1 MEEKKTTTSRRRI
14 RKPAVKAK
22 GAEAAKATTG
32 TKAAKKAKAAAKT
45 PVRRRTTKQAEGS
58 RRKANEN
65 QPTVR
70 IIPLGGIGE
79 VGKNMTVIE
88 YENDIIVVDCGMTFP
103 QSDMLGIDYVIPDV
117 SYLAKNKEKIRG
129 FLFTHGHEDHIGAT
143 PFILK
148 DFKNVPIY
156 GGRLTLALIDHKM
169 EEHRIKGIRSNA
181 IKPGSKVKLGCFT
194 ITFLKVS
201 HSIADAYA
209 LAIETPVGTIL
220 HTGDFKVDYTPL
232 DGEMMDLAAF
242 ANLGRKGVQL
252 LMSESTNSERPGYT
266 MSEQRVAKSFDDLFA
281 QATGRIFVAT
291 FASNV
296 SRIQQII
303 KIAESRG
310 RKIYVAGRSL
320 QRITEIATEI
330 GYLKIRKGTLLDDRQ
345 LDFVDPDQ
353 VVILTTGSQG
363 EPLSGLVR
371 MSNDE
376 HRTISIRSDDMV
388 ILSSSPIPGNEKAVT
403 NMIDRLIQ
411 KGAKVINDRISEVH
425 VSGHACQEE
434 QKLMMA
440 LTKPKFFMPI
450 HGEFHHLRQHSITAE
465 EQGIPAANMVTP
477 QIGKVVELTKKGIRL
492 GEDVPSGAVFVDGS
506 GIGDI
511 GNVVLRDRKMLS
523 EDGLFI
529 VTLAVDAVTGA
540 LISGPEL
547 ISRGFVYVRE
557 SEELLIKARAI
568 VINTVKEL
576 ENKRVAGD
584 YTTLKNSIRSNVRNF
599 LYQQTKRNP
608 MILPIVLDVDQEALN
623 HAKL

>member
-1 MEEKKTTTSRRRI
+1 M
-14 RKPAVKAK
+14 
-22 GAEAAKATTG
+22 
-32 TKAAKKAKAAAKT
+32 
-45 PVRRRTTKQAEGS
+45 
-58 RRKANEN
+58 
-65 QPTVR
+65 
-70 IIPLGGIGE
+70 
-79 VGKNMTVIE
+79 
-88 YENDIIVVDCGMTFP
+88 
-103 QSDMLGIDYVIPDV
+103 
-117 SYLAKNKEKIRG
+117 
-129 FLFTHGHEDHIGAT
+129 
-143 PFILK
+143 
-148 DFKNVPIY
+148 
-156 GGRLTLALIDHKM
+156 
-169 EEHRIKGIRSNA
+169 
-181 IKPGSKVKLGCFT
+181 
-194 ITFLKVS
+194 
-201 HSIADAYA
+201 
-209 LAIETPVGTIL
+209 
-220 HTGDFKVDYTPL
+220 
-232 DGEMMDLAAF
+232 
-242 ANLGRKGVQL
+242 
-252 LMSESTNSERPGYT
+252 
-266 MSEQRVAKSFDDLFA
+266 
-281 QATGRIFVAT
+281 
-291 FASNV
+291 
-296 SRIQQII
+296 
-303 KIAESRG
+303 
-310 RKIYVAGRSL
+310 
-320 QRITEIATEI
+320 
-330 GYLKIRKGTLLDDRQ
+330 
-345 LDFVDPDQ
+345 
-353 VVILTTGSQG
+353 TTGSQG

-376 HRTISIRSDDMV
+376 HRTISIRPDDMV

-465 EQGIPAANMVTP
+465 EQGIPTDHMVIP

-576 ENKRVAGD
+576 ENKRVVGD

-608 MILPIVLDVDQEALN
+608 MIMPIVLDVDQEALN

>member
-1 MEEKKTTTSRRRI
+1 MEEKKTTSRRRT
-14 RKPAVKAK
+14 RRPAAKAK
-22 GAEAAKATTG
+22 GAETAKATTG
-32 TKAAKKAKAAAKT
+32 TKAVKTTKTAAKT
-45 PVRRRTTKQAEGS
+45 PTRRKTTKQATGS
-58 RRKANEN
+58 KRKTNAN

-156 GGRLTLALIDHKM
+156 GGRLTLALIEHKM
-169 EEHRIKGIRSNA
+169 EEHRIKGIKSNV

-209 LAIETPVGTIL
+209 LAIETPVGIIL

-345 LDFVDPDQ
+345 LDFVDPEQ

-376 HRTISIRSDDMV
+376 HRTISIRPDDMV

-465 EQGIPAANMVTP
+465 EQGIPTDHMVIP

-529 VTLAVDAVTGA
+529 VTLAVDTVTGA

-576 ENKRVAGD
+576 ENKRVVGD

>member
-1 MEEKKTTTSRRRI
+1 MEEKRKTTPRRKTR
-14 RKPAVKAK
+14 RPANQS
-22 GAEAAKATTG
+22 AEAARATTSE
-32 TKAAKKAKAAAKT
+32 KAARGSAKPAPRKRTATPAAAQTGRKKT
-45 PVRRRTTKQAEGS
+45 
-58 RRKANEN
+58 NEK

-103 QSDMLGIDYVIPDV
+103 QSDMLGIDYVIPDAT
-117 SYLAKNKEKIRG
+117 YLQNNKEKIRG
-129 FLFTHGHEDHIGAT
+129 FVFTHGHEDHIGAT
-143 PFILK
+143 PFILR

-156 GGRLTLALIDHKM
+156 GGRLTLALIEHKM
-169 EEHRIKGIRSNA
+169 EEHRIKGIQANV

-194 ITFLKVS
+194 VTFLKVS

-209 LAIETPVGTIL
+209 LAIETPVGLIL
-220 HTGDFKVDYTPL
+220 HTGDFKIDYTPL

-266 MSEQRVAKSFDDLFA
+266 MSEQRVAKSFDDLFG

-303 KIAESRG
+303 KIAERRG
-310 RKIYVAGRSL
+310 KKVYMAGRSL
-320 QRITEIATEI
+320 ERITEIATEI
-330 GYLKIRKGTLLDDRQ
+330 GYLKMRKGTLLNDKQ
-345 LDFVDPDQ
+345 LDFIEPDQ
-353 VVILTTGSQG
+353 VVIITTGSQG

-371 MSNDE
+371 ISNDE
-376 HRTISIRSDDMV
+376 HRTISIRPDDMV

-411 KGAKVINDRISEVH
+411 KGVKVVNDRTSEVH

-450 HGEFHHLRQHSITAE
+450 HGEFHHLRQHAITAE
-465 EQGIPAANMVTP
+465 EQGILPEHMVIP
-477 QIGKVVELTKKGIRL
+477 QIGRVIELTKNGIAQ
-492 GEDVPSGAVFVDGS
+492 GEEVPGGAVFVDGS

-529 VTLAVDAVTGA
+529 VTLAVDEVTGA

-557 SEELLIKARAI
+557 SEALLVKARTI
-568 VINTVKEL
+568 VINTVREL
-576 ENKRVAGD
+576 ENKRTPGD

-599 LYQQTKRNP
+599 LYQQTKRSP
-608 MILPIVLDVDQEALN
+608 MILPIILDIHREETE